1 MEFFIVYVIL
11 LLVSFGNFCFFGL
24 FTVCFLLQLQ
34 NLLRADRRPPAGGTS
49 LRQVLQQAADM
60 PPDGLRQKGRV
71 QVALLSEVVDGS
83 AVEEHR
89 GAVHGN
95 ALPNP

>member
-1 MEFFIVYVIL
+1 MQVMIGDLVGIDGVDGVIVVID
-11 LLVSFGNFCFFGL
+11 
-24 FTVCFLLQLQ
+24 LQ
-34 NLLRADRRPPAGGTS
+34 RR